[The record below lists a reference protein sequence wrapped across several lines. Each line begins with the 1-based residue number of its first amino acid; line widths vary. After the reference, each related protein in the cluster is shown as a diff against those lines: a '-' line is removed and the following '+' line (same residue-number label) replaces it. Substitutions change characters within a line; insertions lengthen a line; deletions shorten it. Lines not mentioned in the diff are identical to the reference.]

1 MAATLPRLPITVMVI
16 SFLAAAGANRA
27 GPLPLYDARTAA
39 LGASPALEPGFYALG
54 TNPAA
59 LAQLPH
65 LQFTFLHK
73 IYPAPHTS
81 LEAGGVAV
89 PLGAYGTLAG
99 GFGTVLVGDVE
110 QYSPGNDPLGTYM
123 YHDDRFTAGYGARIN
138 RWFAAGGAVNYE
150 RHLTAP
156 DHEHHTV
163 GCDLGVYA
171 HALGAGSAWEYA
183 VGVVTLGFTARN
195 VVASEPESYSD
206 DYREPRRFNVGAAWA
221 RDLGRHRLTLAFGL
235 PLNEPSRASFGCE
248 FDVAAL
254 LAGRVGLVGTHP
266 AGGVG
271 VNTDLFSFDYS
282 YVARELDPA
291 HYFTVS
297 YNPGRDLRGR
307 GARYRRHE
315 EWLTQGRAFY
325 EAGDYKP
332 AAERFAAVLEEDP
345 RNAEARQ
352 YWIRSKYRQYMEEGK
367 TYLAAGEWEKA
378 RAAFRGALVAVPED
392 FLASEFLGRVDE
404 LEAAEQA
411 RQAEEARIRALLA
424 EAEDLK
430 RRGAYRPALA
440 RCEEILA
447 VRPGHEE
454 AMRLAAEVR
463 RLLAAS
469 ARPAAPVPTPE
480 IPEEAT
486 VRYREASAALGR
498 GAVGEAVRSL
508 EDLLREH
515 PTYAAA
521 RDKLVEAYLY
531 QGLDFY
537 SKGSLAAAIRVWAK
551 GLALDPGN
559 EKLQRYIYK
568 AEVEIEQI
576 R

>member
-1 MAATLPRLPITVMVI
+1 MVI
-16 SFLAAAGANRA
+16 LYLAAAGAGRA
-27 GPLPLYDARTAA
+27 GRLPLYDARTAA
-39 LGASPALEPGFYALG
+39 LGASPALAPGFYAVG
-54 TNPAA
+54 TNPAV
-59 LAQLPH
+59 LAELSH
-65 LQFTFLHK
+65 MQFTFLHK

-81 LEAGGVAV
+81 LEGGGAAV
-89 PLGAYGTLAG
+89 PLGRYGTLAG

-110 QYSPGNDPLGTYM
+110 RYSPRNDPLGTYL
-123 YHDDRFTAGYGARIN
+123 YHDDRVTAGYGARVN
-138 RWFAAGGAVNYE
+138 RWFALGGAVNYE
-150 RHLTAP
+150 RHVTSP
-156 DHEHHTV
+156 DREHHTF
-163 GCDLGVYA
+163 GCDLGLYA
-171 HALGAGSAWEYA
+171 HALGAGSSWEYA
-183 VGVVTLGFTARN
+183 AGVVTLAFTAHN
-195 VVASEPESYSD
+195 VVASEPDSYSG

-221 RDLGRHRLTLAFGL
+221 RDIDRHRLTLAFGL
-235 PLNEPSRASFGCE
+235 PLHEPSRASFGCE

-254 LAGRVGLVGTHP
+254 LAARVGLVGTHP

-271 VNTDLFSFDYS
+271 VNTNRFSFDYS

-307 GARYRRHE
+307 GAVRRRRE
-315 EWLTQGRAFY
+315 KWLAQGRAYY
-325 EAGDYKP
+325 EAADYAL

-345 RNAEARQ
+345 HNTEARQ

-367 TYLAAGEWEKA
+367 THLARQEWEPA

-411 RQAEEARIRALLA
+411 RRAEEARLSGLLA

-430 RRGAYRPALA
+430 RRGAYRQALA
-440 RCEEILA
+440 RCAEILA
-447 VRPGHEE
+447 ARPDHAE
-454 AMRLAAEVR
+454 ATRLAAEVR

-469 ARPAAPVPTPE
+469 LRPVAPLPTPE

-486 VRYREASAALGR
+486 DRYREASAALGR

-508 EDLLREH
+508 EDLLVEY

-521 RDKLVEAYLY
+521 QGKLVEAYLY

-537 SKGSLAAAIRVWAK
+537 SKGSLSAAIRVWSK

-559 EKLQRYIYK
+559 DKLQRYIYK